1 MRRLVASL
9 SLLALP
15 AIARSDDET
24 DKRTE
29 TDEPT
34 AADVAGAPLPGQ
46 ESGRT
51 DAIRTEE
58 SRLHEVVRGVLV
70 FPRAAVELVLVPVR
84 GTLWAYERY
93 AVPDRF
99 RDTFY
104 DHTHT
109 YGLYPTLHVD
119 ATYGVTFGG
128 RFVHRDLLG
137 DRERFSLRAGLGGEF
152 RQLLDASAT
161 SGNRL
166 GDHMRLEL
174 RGEYERRPHD
184 PFYGIGNN
192 YDVTDVRHRQQ
203 LARVSTAFD
212 VRPFHE
218 PLHLRL
224 AGAYTDLEYAP
235 ASEGPMITD
244 VYPMEMLPGFESGI
258 RNTYAELELRLDERR
273 KTNPFDAHAIP
284 DRGYLLAAFGGRVH
298 QLGMGEDH
306 WRYGGEAQHF
316 LPLTRGGMR
325 TLHSRVHAEAVTGG
339 YRDVAFTQL
348 PQLGG
353 ATMLRGYPAE
363 RFRDRAAVLGSV
375 EYFWDLNR
383 ILMAS
388 LFVDA
393 GRVYPDVRDIAFSV
407 DDFRVGY
414 GVSLQLH
421 STRSFLASVNLASS
435 IDGGVF
441 VNFALD
447 PVYEPPSRLRQK

>member
-166 GDHMRLEL
+166 GDHMASTSAGRMT
-174 RGEYERRPHD
+174 RSTGSATTTTSPTCAT
-184 PFYGIGNN
+184 GSSS
-192 YDVTDVRHRQQ
+192 
-203 LARVSTAFD
+203 RVS
-212 VRPFHE
+212 
-218 PLHLRL
+218 
-224 AGAYTDLEYAP
+224 
-235 ASEGPMITD
+235 
-244 VYPMEMLPGFESGI
+244 
-258 RNTYAELELRLDERR
+258 RR
-273 KTNPFDAHAIP
+273 RSMCGRSTSPSTCDWRAHTP
-284 DRGYLLAAFGGRVH
+284 TSSTHRRVKA
-298 QLGMGEDH
+298 
-306 WRYGGEAQHF
+306 R
-316 LPLTRGGMR
+316 
-325 TLHSRVHAEAVTGG
+325 
-339 YRDVAFTQL
+339 
-348 PQLGG
+348 
-353 ATMLRGYPAE
+353 
-363 RFRDRAAVLGSV
+363 
-375 EYFWDLNR
+375 
-383 ILMAS
+383 
-388 LFVDA
+388 
-393 GRVYPDVRDIAFSV
+393 
-407 DDFRVGY
+407 
-414 GVSLQLH
+414 
-421 STRSFLASVNLASS
+421 
-435 IDGGVF
+435 
-441 VNFALD
+441 
-447 PVYEPPSRLRQK
+447 